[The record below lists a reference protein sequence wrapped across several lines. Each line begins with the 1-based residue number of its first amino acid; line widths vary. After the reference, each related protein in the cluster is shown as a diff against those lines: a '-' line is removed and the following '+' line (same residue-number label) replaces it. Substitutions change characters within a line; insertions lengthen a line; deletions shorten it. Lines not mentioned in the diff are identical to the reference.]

1 MAYSGIHMCDSV
13 YFFPY
18 QSTYMFTQHN
28 FNCRRMKPHLCRQ
41 KIFNFNKPHFSSSLV
56 GASGVV
62 GGCMTGAVTGA
73 AFGTVTGAALAG
85 AMTGATAGAVTGA
98 TTVGGDTTGCVT
110 GAVTGAVGDATG
122 DLAGAATGAGTT
134 LPHGAG
140 EGTFVAGSVVQL
152 RFNLPGVATLGLIH
166 NPLLEHFCSE

>member
-1 MAYSGIHMCDSV
+1 MKLWFYFYNGSFRDPHVRFIL
-13 YFFPY
+13 FFPY
-18 QSTYMFTQHN
+18 QSTHMFTQHN

-56 GASGVV
+56 GVSGVV

-73 AFGTVTGAALAG
+73 AFGTVTGEAFG
-85 AMTGATAGAVTGA
+85 AVTGATAGAVTGA
-98 TTVGGDTTGCVT
+98 IT
-110 GAVTGAVGDATG
+110 GATTVGDATG